1 MNIKAIHL
9 LCNYSYVLGYYTYD
23 VTDLLTDGDN
33 CIVPV

>member
-1 MNIKAIHL
+1 MNIKATTAMPE
-9 LCNYSYVLGYYTYD
+9 CEVLGYYTYD